1 MKVVL
6 LAAGRSSRTT
16 ALKQLY
22 RVQGEYLVNIQIKK
36 VLDHGFDVVL
46 VLGYK
51 RKEIETVLKYKTTI
65 IYNEAYEE
73 GMFSSVQKAFASIK
87 DEDLILCHIDRPIA
101 DKAVFEALL
110 ESESEIAVA
119 SYEHHKAP
127 PILIRASM
135 RPALLK
141 TPHKRL
147 DHWIAS
153 TEKASYIEVDD
164 KKILYNA
171 NTDAQLRRY
180 FD

>member
-36 VLDHGFDVVL
+36 LLDHGFDVLL
-46 VLGYK
+46 VLGYM
-51 RKEIETVLKYKTTI
+51 RREIEAVLKYRTTI

-73 GMFSSVQKAFASIK
+73 GMFSSVQKAFSAIEE
-87 DEDLILCHIDRPIA
+87 EDLILCHIDRPIA

-110 ESESEIAVA
+110 ESKSEIAVA
-119 SYEHHKAP
+119 SYAHHKAP
-127 PILIRASM
+127 PILIRVSM
-135 RPALLK
+135 RQALLT

-153 TEKASYIEVDD
+153 TEKASYIEVYD